1 MLLEL
6 ALLAVLAFWYLRGRN
21 SPPIAAAGGGTAFIN
36 FAAISTPHY
45 LQRIVESR
53 K

>member
-1 MLLEL
+1 MLVGL
-6 ALLAVLAFWYLRGRN
+6 ALLALLAFWYLRGRN
-21 SPPIAAAGGGTAFIN
+21 APPIAAAGGTAFTN
-36 FAAISTPHY
+36 FPAISTPHY